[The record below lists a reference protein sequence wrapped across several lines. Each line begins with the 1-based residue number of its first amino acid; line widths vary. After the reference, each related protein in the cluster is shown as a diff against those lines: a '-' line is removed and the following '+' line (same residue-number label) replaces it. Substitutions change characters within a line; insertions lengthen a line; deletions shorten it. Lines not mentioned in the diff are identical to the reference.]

1 MHAPLLTKQVTLR
14 PTSPWYNEE
23 LHEAKHLKRKLERK
37 WRKTNLTVDHEIYRN
52 QCASVNKL
60 LKQTRVKFY
69 SEKIESCGRDQ
80 KTLFKVTKNL
90 LGRNEEAVLPTS
102 SSSKE
107 LAQTFSD
114 FFIDKIDGIRD
125 KISSDTETKI
135 GAVTTKEIDTLVEFI
150 PVSQDELEKVIS
162 KSQSKSCEL
171 DPIPTWL
178 LKECLEELLPSP
190 TKIINDSLEK
200 AYVPKSFKSSLIKK
214 SGLDAN
220 VLKNYRPFSNLPYV
234 SKILGK
240 VVDARLES
248 HLSLNNLHEEHQ
260 SAYKKFHST
269 ETALLKVQ
277 NDILNSLDRNDVTM
291 LVMLDLSAAF
301 DTIDHTTLLHRL
313 QHHFGIAGKPLEWVT
328 SYLSDHYQ
336 L

>member
-1 MHAPLLTKQVTLR
+1 M
-14 PTSPWYNEE
+14 
-23 LHEAKHLKRKLERK
+23 
-37 WRKTNLTVDHEIYRN
+37 
-52 QCASVNKL
+52 
-60 LKQTRVKFY
+60 
-69 SEKIESCGRDQ
+69 
-80 KTLFKVTKNL
+80 
-90 LGRNEEAVLPTS
+90 
-102 SSSKE
+102 
-107 LAQTFSD
+107 
-114 FFIDKIDGIRD
+114 
-125 KISSDTETKI
+125 
-135 GAVTTKEIDTLVEFI
+135 
-150 PVSQDELEKVIS
+150 
-162 KSQSKSCEL
+162 
-171 DPIPTWL
+171 
-178 LKECLEELLPSP
+178 KECLEELLLSL

-200 AYVPKSFKSSLIKK
+200 AYVPKFFKSSLIKK

-220 VLKNYRPFSNLPYV
+220 ILKNYKPFSNLPYV

-260 SAYKKFHST
+260 SVYRKFHST

-328 SYLSDHYQ
+328 SYLGDHYQ

>member
-1 MHAPLLTKQVTLR
+1 
-14 PTSPWYNEE
+14 
-23 LHEAKHLKRKLERK
+23 
-37 WRKTNLTVDHEIYRN
+37 
-52 QCASVNKL
+52 
-60 LKQTRVKFY
+60 
-69 SEKIESCGRDQ
+69 
-80 KTLFKVTKNL
+80 VTKNL

-114 FFIDKIDGIRD
+114 FFIDKIDRIRD

-135 GAVTTKEIDTLVEFI
+135 GAVTTEEIDTLVEFI

-178 LKECLEELLPSP
+178 LKECLEELLPSLM
-190 TKIINDSLEK
+190 KIINDSLEK
-200 AYVPKSFKSSLIKK
+200 AYVPKSFKSSLIKR

-234 SKILGK
+234 SKI
-240 VVDARLES
+240 
-248 HLSLNNLHEEHQ
+248 HQ
-260 SAYKKFHST
+260 SAYRKFHST

-277 NDILNSLDRNDVTM
+277 NDILNSLDRNDLTM
-291 LVMLDLSAAF
+291 LAMLDLSAAF